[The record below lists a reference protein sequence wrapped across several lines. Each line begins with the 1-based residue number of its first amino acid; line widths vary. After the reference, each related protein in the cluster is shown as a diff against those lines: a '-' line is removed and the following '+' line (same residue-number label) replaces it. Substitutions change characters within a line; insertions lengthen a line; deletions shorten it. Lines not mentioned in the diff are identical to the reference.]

1 VIPGVAGKVT
11 SAALLCFALFLS
23 IVDRIWRFDQRQ
35 SACRVLAENVKSA
48 GWQYLM
54 DTSTDEEKRRSA
66 FRSELEAIRERL
78 PEYRAHLAETGIQG
92 DYITPSMRTT
102 ASLGWA
108 EKLDLYQRHRI
119 EDQLTWYTRGAATN
133 GRLDVRWSIS
143 MLFLEFTATVL
154 TVIAAI
160 LRWNISPAAPLAAVA
175 AAGLAWVQTQRF
187 ASLAS
192 AYRTASEDL
201 QRPRD
206 TTADVHDEASLG
218 VLVRAVEQAICK
230 ERGVWRAQRGV

>member
-1 VIPGVAGKVT
+1 
-11 SAALLCFALFLS
+11 
-23 IVDRIWRFDQRQ
+23 
-35 SACRVLAENVKSA
+35 
-48 GWQYLM
+48 
-54 DTSTDEEKRRSA
+54 
-66 FRSELEAIRERL
+66 
-78 PEYRAHLAETGIQG
+78 
-92 DYITPSMRTT
+92 
-102 ASLGWA
+102 
-108 EKLDLYQRHRI
+108 
-119 EDQLTWYTRGAATN
+119 
-133 GRLDVRWSIS
+133 VRWSIS